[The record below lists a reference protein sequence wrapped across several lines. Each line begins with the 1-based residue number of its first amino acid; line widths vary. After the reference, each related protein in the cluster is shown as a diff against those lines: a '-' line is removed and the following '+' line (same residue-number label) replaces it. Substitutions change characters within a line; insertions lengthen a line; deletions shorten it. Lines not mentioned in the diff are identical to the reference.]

1 MKMINAKR
9 RYLFTI
15 LGLLSF
21 VCMCFTISDEQIK
34 EIQVHRNFVVEKPQL
49 ATVLPVQEN
58 EKNSTLNPPL
68 IGKTFIGFK
77 EALAYRESRGNYFI
91 VNQYGYMGKY
101 QFGKSALQFYGV
113 KNAEEF
119 LKSPEQQERLFTLS
133 VKRNKWVL
141 KKEIKQFAGK
151 RINGIYITESGI
163 LAAAH
168 LAGAQNVKN
177 YFKSRGGYAFA
188 DANGTTLQNYLKNFA
203 GYEVEHIIPEK
214 LPRF

>member
-1 MKMINAKR
+1 MIEGKK

-15 LGLLSF
+15 LGFFSF
-21 VCMCFTISDEQIK
+21 FCMCFTINDEKATVVKLHKKFI
-34 EIQVHRNFVVEKPQL
+34 VEKPQL
-49 ATVLPVQEN
+49 ATTTPKDMVDN
-58 EKNSTLNPPL
+58 EKTLWTPPL
-68 IGKTFIGFK
+68 VGKSFIGFK

-91 VNQYGYMGKY
+91 VNEFGYMGKY
-101 QFGKSALQFYGV
+101 QFGKSALRFYGV

-141 KKEIKQFAGK
+141 RKEISQFVGK
-151 RINGIYITESGI
+151 RINGIYITELGI

-177 YFKSRGGYAFA
+177 YFKTRGNYAFA